1 MKSLGIL
8 VIALFLSVSVFANE
22 TEPKTF
28 LVLFKS
34 KELKSLNTSLKEIQS
49 QFSSAFKTR
58 SYSGNSELALIIDIP
73 KCEFDACFLGQFLIS
88 LDEGEDIRLQE
99 IAFRVVDMTANK
111 RSLDTYITAFEES
124 QQKKKNDKRNPT
136 PAP

>member
-1 MKSLGIL
+1 MKSIGIL
-8 VIALFLSVSVFANE
+8 VITLFLSVSVFAND

-34 KELKSLNTSLKEIQS
+34 NELKSLNTSLKEIQS

-73 KCEFDACFLGQFLIS
+73 KCEFDACFLGQFLVS
-88 LDEGEDIRLQE
+88 LEKGEDLKLQE
-99 IAFRVVDMTANK
+99 IAFRVIDMTANK
-111 RSLDTYITAFEES
+111 KSLDTFITAFEES
-124 QQKKKNDKRNPT
+124 QKKEKNDKRNAT